1 MWKWLKSKKNSIF
14 ILAALAGIFGFIFN
28 IIVFPK
34 GSDETL
40 VNKLVEEAKG
50 SEKLQQKSGDQEK
63 LVFALAS
70 RYADND
76 PENFEAAL
84 AGLEQAL
91 KANFEELQKN
101 PDVVVS
107 AVLKKIDALN
117 KEGDLDAA
125 QNALDAEVTVME
137 LDATAMEE
145 EAARHKTGL
154 VRLFEKGVVQAI
166 LTRSPETAA
175 RYIWKIAD
183 NETTSPDERLARLRL
198 AEDDWHVR
206 GRDKGLNFD
215 LEVAIAINRR
225 LLEEYTRERVPL
237 NWAATQNNLG
247 GVLQTLGE
255 RESGTQR
262 LEEAVTAFRAA
273 LEEHTREREPLNWA
287 AIQNNLGVALQ
298 TLGGRE
304 SGTQRL
310 EEAVTAYRAA
320 LEELT
325 REREPVYWAMTQNNL
340 GNALQI
346 LGERESGTQRLEEA
360 VTAFR
365 AALERRYRRREP
377 LNWAMTQ
384 NNLGNALRNLG
395 ERENGTRRL
404 EEAVTAFSNALEEYT
419 RELVPLKWA
428 MTQENLGIAEF
439 EYMKKARATGDEAS
453 VETHRARALE
463 HVGAAHQVYD
473 PDRSSHYHTNAQA
486 LRKKIEAF

>member
-125 QNALDAEVTVME
+125 QNALNAEVTVME

-145 EAARHKTGL
+145 EAARHETGL

-255 RESGTQR
+255 
-262 LEEAVTAFRAA
+262 
-273 LEEHTREREPLNWA
+273 
-287 AIQNNLGVALQ
+287 
-298 TLGGRE
+298 RE

>member
-183 NETTSPDERLARLRL
+183 NETTSPDERLTRLRL

-262 LEEAVTAFRAA
+262 LEEAVTAYRAA

-310 EEAVTAYRAA
+310 EDAVIAYRAA
-320 LEELT
+320 LEEHT
-325 REREPVYWAMTQNNL
+325 RERVPLDWAATQNNL
-340 GNALQI
+340 GNALST
-346 LGERESGTQRLEEA
+346 LGERES
-360 VTAFR
+360 
-365 AALERRYRRREP
+365 
-377 LNWAMTQ
+377 
-384 NNLGNALRNLG
+384 
-395 ERENGTRRL
+395 GTRRL

-439 EYMKKARATGDEAS
+439 EYMKKARATGDEAG
-453 VETHRARALE
+453 VETHRIRALE
-463 HVGAAHQVYD
+463 HLDSALQVYD
-473 PDRSSHYHTNAQA
+473 PDQSSHYHTKAQA
-486 LRKKIEAF
+486 RREEIEAF